1 MASDGNQDSMT
12 EVEAEERQ
20 LNYVEILLLGDVGE
34 AVIAIF
40 FTRVINI
47 MRITGRVDTGKMGI
61 QNIPLL
67 MLLGTTH
74 QELEDPLRI
83 VLIL

>member
-1 MASDGNQDSMT
+1 MT
-12 EVEAEERQ
+12 EVEAEEHQ

-34 AVIAIF
+34 AIIAIF

-47 MRITGRVDTGKMGI
+47 MRITGRADTGKTGI
-61 QNIPLL
+61 RNIPLL
-67 MLLGTTH
+67 MILGITH
-74 QELEDPLRI
+74 QELEDPLHI